1 MANLRVIAIA
11 GLLLAALVAP
21 HFIYPVFLMRA
32 LVFSLLA
39 CSVNL
44 LFGYLGL
51 LSFGHAAFYGTAAY
65 FTGYAVKTW
74 GFPPELGI
82 AAGVCVAAA
91 LGLLIGGLAIRRSG
105 IYFAMITFALAEVV
119 HFIANDSALTGG
131 ENGLTQVPRGR
142 LFGMIDLSDQMSMY
156 YFTLGVFL
164 LGFLFTYRVVRSPF
178 GQVMMAVRDNE
189 ARAVSLGYPV
199 ERVKLLAF
207 VLSAGLAGLAGG
219 LKTMVMTFAS
229 LSDVHWHTSGEAV
242 MATLL
247 GGLGTLTGPVVGGFI
262 LVSLQNYLAETAEWA
277 TIIIGAIFML
287 FVLALRRGVVG
298 ELPDIVRR
306 LRRPKDRPSASAAV
320 SDVAVDAPAPH
331 DADRMSEK
339 KEAWQ

>member
-1 MANLRVIAIA
+1 MPGAIRPRHLVLA
-11 GLLLAALVAP
+11 GLLVAALVAP
-21 HFIYPVFLMRA
+21 HVLYPTFLMRA
-32 LVFSLLA
+32 LAFALLA

-51 LSFGHAAFYGTAAY
+51 LSFGQAAFFGAAAY
-65 FTGYAVKTW
+65 VAGYAMKAFALT
-74 GFPPELGI
+74 PELGL
-82 AAGVCVAAA
+82 AAGVAVAAG

-105 IYFAMITFALAEVV
+105 IYFAMITFALAELVS
-119 HFIANDSALTGG
+119 FIANAAPFTGG

-142 LFGMIDLSDQMSMY
+142 LFGLIDLSGQMAMY
-156 YFTLGVFL
+156 HVTLAVFVLGVA
-164 LGFLFTYRVVRSPF
+164 FTARVVNSPF
-178 GQVMMAVRDNE
+178 GQVLIAIRDNE

-207 VLSAGLAGLAGG
+207 VLAAGIAGLAGA
-219 LKTMVMTFAS
+219 LKTLIMGYAS
-229 LSDVHWHTSGEAV
+229 LTDVHWHTSGEAV

-247 GGLGTLTGPVVGGFI
+247 GGLGTLSGPVVGSFF

-298 ELPDIVRR
+298 ELPDLLAALRRR
-306 LRRPKDRPSASAAV
+306 LGSS
-320 SDVAVDAPAPH
+320 
-331 DADRMSEK
+331 SERTG
-339 KEAWQ
+339 